1 MGFALVY
8 LGEHY
13 LSDVVVG
20 ALFALIGWRVADAAF
35 ALPIWRRRGPPADE
49 RGCGLGGARGA
60 RRLTAS
66 RL

>member
-35 ALPIWRRRGPPADE
+35 ALPIWRRRGPPAEPADAVSAE
-49 RGCGLGGARGA
+49 PEARA
-60 RRLTAS
+60 A
-66 RL
+66 